1 MKSYKAKLNRTGE
14 IVEGSIISGFLYIN
28 EDHDILQRYSQDEY
42 EVIDEPRS
50 DDEMISIIQQ
60 LITTARDAHSNPS
73 LAKQYQDALEW
84 FNKKVGR

>member
-50 DDEMISIIQQ
+50 DDEMISIIRQ

-73 LAKQYQDALEW
+73 LIKQYQDALDW
-84 FNKKVGR
+84 FNKKVGK